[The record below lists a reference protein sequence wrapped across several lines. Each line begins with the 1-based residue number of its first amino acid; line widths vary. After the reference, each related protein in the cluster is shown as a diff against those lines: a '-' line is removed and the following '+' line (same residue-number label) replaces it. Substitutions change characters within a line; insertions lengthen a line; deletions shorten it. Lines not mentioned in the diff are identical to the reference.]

1 MELDIKQLH
10 RMLAEQRDML
20 EAVRMIVKEGL
31 AKESPNVFYYNR
43 SLKQEEARLGYLQE
57 KLNSAFRDAKVVQE
71 QKHIAQQTAMRSF
84 LIQIKNNILMRFK
97 FRKTTGE

>member
-20 EAVRMIVKEGL
+20 EAVRTIVKEGI
-31 AKESPNVFYYNR
+31 AKGSPNVFYYNR
-43 SLKQEEARLGYLQE
+43 SLKQEEARLVYLQE
-57 KLNSAFRDAKVVQE
+57 KLNGAFRDAKVVQE

-84 LIQIKNNILMRFK
+84 LIRIKNNILMRFK
-97 FRKTTGE
+97 FKKTTGE